1 MELRPYQQEARD
13 SIFHEWEK
21 GVHRTLLVLPTGCG
35 KTIVFAKVTEQC
47 VQDGDRVLVLAHRGE
62 LLDQAADKIAKS
74 TGLGCATEKA
84 EQSCLGSWF
93 RITVG
98 SVQSM
103 MRESRLNRFPEDY
116 FNTIIVDE
124 AHHCIS
130 DSYQRVLHHF
140 PEARVLG
147 VTATPD
153 RGDMKNLGQV
163 FYSAT
168 PISLTGLSVGFA
180 NKTGLFNIGGPG
192 QFVVGAYVAVLIG
205 VKCTFIPGPLLWII
219 CLVGAM
225 LAGALWGFVPG
236 FLKAVCNVN
245 EVIACIMMN
254 YIGMY
259 GVNFLVVETIFDS
272 QKNQSLPV
280 AANANAPKLGMDQ
293 VFRSGASASSV
304 NAGIFVAILAG
315 IVIYFLIAKTKFG
328 YELKACGYNRDAA
341 KYAGIN
347 EKRSI
352 ILSMA
357 IAGSLCALGGA
368 CLYLAGAGKGIE
380 VVDTLAAEG
389 FNGIPVALLGLNNPI
404 GIIFAGLFMAYLN
417 QGGFNMQLYGFA
429 PQVIEIIIAVIIY
442 FAAFSLLLRGLV
454 TKVVKRAGKGKA
466 SSQNANAEPAK
477 DGGTVKGGGEE

>member
-1 MELRPYQQEARD
+1 MNKKQKTP
-13 SIFHEWEK
+13 
-21 GVHRTLLVLPTGCG
+21 LLQKQGFTSFMGS
-35 KTIVFAKVTEQC
+35 
-47 VQDGDRVLVLAHRGE
+47 VLAILCGLAVGFIV
-62 LLDQAADKIAKS
+62 LLISNPANAVNGFIS
-74 TGLGCATEKA
+74 ILTGAF
-84 EQSCLGSWF
+84 S
-93 RITVG
+93 
-98 SVQSM
+98 
-103 MRESRLNRFPEDY
+103 
-116 FNTIIVDE
+116 
-124 AHHCIS
+124 
-130 DSYQRVLHHF
+130 
-140 PEARVLG
+140 
-147 VTATPD
+147 
-153 RGDMKNLGQV
+153 DMKNLGQV

-168 PISLTGLSVGFA
+168 PIILTGLSVGFA

-205 VKCTFIPGPLLWII
+205 VKCTFIPGPLLWLA
-219 CLVGAM
+219 CLAGAM

-293 VFRSGASASSV
+293 IFRSGASASSV

-315 IVIYFLIAKTKFG
+315 IIIYFLIEKTKFG

-454 TKVVKRAGKGKA
+454 SRVVKRAGKNKTPGE
-466 SSQNANAEPAK
+466 NANAEPGK
-477 DGGTVKGGGEE
+477 DMGTVKGDGKE

>member
-1 MELRPYQQEARD
+1 MNKKQKTP
-13 SIFHEWEK
+13 
-21 GVHRTLLVLPTGCG
+21 LLQKQGFTSFMGS
-35 KTIVFAKVTEQC
+35 
-47 VQDGDRVLVLAHRGE
+47 VLAILCGLAVGFIV
-62 LLDQAADKIAKS
+62 LLISNPANAVNGFIS
-74 TGLGCATEKA
+74 ILTGAF
-84 EQSCLGSWF
+84 S
-93 RITVG
+93 
-98 SVQSM
+98 
-103 MRESRLNRFPEDY
+103 
-116 FNTIIVDE
+116 
-124 AHHCIS
+124 
-130 DSYQRVLHHF
+130 
-140 PEARVLG
+140 
-147 VTATPD
+147 
-153 RGDMKNLGQV
+153 DMKNLGQV

-168 PISLTGLSVGFA
+168 PIILTGLSVGFA

-205 VKCTFIPGPLLWII
+205 VKCTFIPGPLLWLA
-219 CLVGAM
+219 CLAGAM

-293 VFRSGASASSV
+293 IFRSGASASSV

-315 IVIYFLIAKTKFG
+315 IIIYFLIEKTKFG

-454 TKVVKRAGKGKA
+454 SRVVKRAGKNKTPGE
-466 SSQNANAEPAK
+466 NANAEPGK
-477 DGGTVKGGGEE
+477 DLGTVKGGGKE

>member
-1 MELRPYQQEARD
+1 MNKKQKT
-13 SIFHEWEK
+13 S
-21 GVHRTLLVLPTGCG
+21 LLQKQGFTSFMGS
-35 KTIVFAKVTEQC
+35 
-47 VQDGDRVLVLAHRGE
+47 VLAILCGLAVGFIV
-62 LLDQAADKIAKS
+62 LLISNPANAVNGFIS
-74 TGLGCATEKA
+74 ILTGAF
-84 EQSCLGSWF
+84 S
-93 RITVG
+93 
-98 SVQSM
+98 
-103 MRESRLNRFPEDY
+103 
-116 FNTIIVDE
+116 
-124 AHHCIS
+124 
-130 DSYQRVLHHF
+130 
-140 PEARVLG
+140 
-147 VTATPD
+147 
-153 RGDMKNLGQV
+153 DMKNLGQV

-168 PISLTGLSVGFA
+168 PIILTGLSVGFA

-205 VKCTFIPGPLLWII
+205 VKCTFIPGPLLWLA
-219 CLVGAM
+219 CLAGAM

-293 VFRSGASASSV
+293 IFRSGASASSV

-315 IVIYFLIAKTKFG
+315 IIIYFLIEKTKFG

-442 FAAFSLLLRGLV
+442 FAAFSLLLRGFV
-454 TKVVKRAGKGKA
+454 SRVVKRAGKNKTPGE
-466 SSQNANAEPAK
+466 NANAEPGK
-477 DGGTVKGGGEE
+477 DMGTVKGGGKE

>member
-1 MELRPYQQEARD
+1 MNKKQKT
-13 SIFHEWEK
+13 S
-21 GVHRTLLVLPTGCG
+21 LLQKQGFTSFMGS
-35 KTIVFAKVTEQC
+35 
-47 VQDGDRVLVLAHRGE
+47 VLAILCGLAVGFIV
-62 LLDQAADKIAKS
+62 LLISNPANAVNGFIS
-74 TGLGCATEKA
+74 ILTGAF
-84 EQSCLGSWF
+84 S
-93 RITVG
+93 
-98 SVQSM
+98 
-103 MRESRLNRFPEDY
+103 
-116 FNTIIVDE
+116 
-124 AHHCIS
+124 
-130 DSYQRVLHHF
+130 
-140 PEARVLG
+140 
-147 VTATPD
+147 
-153 RGDMKNLGQV
+153 DMKNLGQV

-168 PISLTGLSVGFA
+168 PIILTGLSVGFA

-205 VKCTFIPGPLLWII
+205 VKCTFIPGPLLWLA
-219 CLVGAM
+219 CLAGAM

-293 VFRSGASASSV
+293 IFRSGASASSV

-315 IVIYFLIAKTKFG
+315 IIIYFLIEKTKFG

-352 ILSMA
+352 ILSMV

-442 FAAFSLLLRGLV
+442 FAAFSLLLRGFV
-454 TKVVKRAGKGKA
+454 SRVVKRAGKNKTPGE
-466 SSQNANAEPAK
+466 NANSEPGK
-477 DGGTVKGGGEE
+477 DVGTVKGGGKE

>member
-1 MELRPYQQEARD
+1 MNKKQKTP
-13 SIFHEWEK
+13 
-21 GVHRTLLVLPTGCG
+21 LLQKQGFTSFMGS
-35 KTIVFAKVTEQC
+35 
-47 VQDGDRVLVLAHRGE
+47 VLAILCGLAVGFIV
-62 LLDQAADKIAKS
+62 LLISNPANAVNGFIS
-74 TGLGCATEKA
+74 ILTGAF
-84 EQSCLGSWF
+84 S
-93 RITVG
+93 
-98 SVQSM
+98 
-103 MRESRLNRFPEDY
+103 
-116 FNTIIVDE
+116 
-124 AHHCIS
+124 
-130 DSYQRVLHHF
+130 
-140 PEARVLG
+140 
-147 VTATPD
+147 
-153 RGDMKNLGQV
+153 DMKNLGQV

-168 PISLTGLSVGFA
+168 PIILTGLSVGFV

-205 VKCTFIPGPLLWII
+205 VKCTFIPGPLLWLA
-219 CLVGAM
+219 CLAGAM

-293 VFRSGASASSV
+293 IFRSGASASSV

-315 IVIYFLIAKTKFG
+315 IIIYFLIEKTKFG

-454 TKVVKRAGKGKA
+454 SRVVKRAGKNKTPGE
-466 SSQNANAEPAK
+466 NANAEPGK
-477 DGGTVKGGGEE
+477 DMGTVKGGGKE

>member
-1 MELRPYQQEARD
+1 M
-13 SIFHEWEK
+13 
-21 GVHRTLLVLPTGCG
+21 
-35 KTIVFAKVTEQC
+35 
-47 VQDGDRVLVLAHRGE
+47 
-62 LLDQAADKIAKS
+62 
-74 TGLGCATEKA
+74 
-84 EQSCLGSWF
+84 
-93 RITVG
+93 
-98 SVQSM
+98 
-103 MRESRLNRFPEDY
+103 
-116 FNTIIVDE
+116 
-124 AHHCIS
+124 
-130 DSYQRVLHHF
+130 
-140 PEARVLG
+140 
-147 VTATPD
+147 
-153 RGDMKNLGQV
+153 
-163 FYSAT
+163 
-168 PISLTGLSVGFA
+168 
-180 NKTGLFNIGGPG
+180 
-192 QFVVGAYVAVLIG
+192 
-205 VKCTFIPGPLLWII
+205 
-219 CLVGAM
+219 
-225 LAGALWGFVPG
+225 
-236 FLKAVCNVN
+236 N

-293 VFRSGASASSV
+293 IFRSGASASSV

-315 IVIYFLIAKTKFG
+315 IIIYFLIEKTKFG

-352 ILSMA
+352 ILSMV

-442 FAAFSLLLRGLV
+442 FAAFSLLLRGFV
-454 TKVVKRAGKGKA
+454 SRVVKRAGKNKTPGE
-466 SSQNANAEPAK
+466 NANSEPGK
-477 DGGTVKGGGEE
+477 DMGTVKGGGKE

>member
-1 MELRPYQQEARD
+1 MNKKQKTP
-13 SIFHEWEK
+13 
-21 GVHRTLLVLPTGCG
+21 LLQKQGFTSFMGS
-35 KTIVFAKVTEQC
+35 
-47 VQDGDRVLVLAHRGE
+47 VLAILCGLAVGFIV
-62 LLDQAADKIAKS
+62 LLISNPANAVNGFIS
-74 TGLGCATEKA
+74 ILTGAF
-84 EQSCLGSWF
+84 S
-93 RITVG
+93 
-98 SVQSM
+98 
-103 MRESRLNRFPEDY
+103 
-116 FNTIIVDE
+116 
-124 AHHCIS
+124 
-130 DSYQRVLHHF
+130 
-140 PEARVLG
+140 
-147 VTATPD
+147 
-153 RGDMKNLGQV
+153 DMKNLGQV

-168 PISLTGLSVGFA
+168 PIILTGLSVGFA

-205 VKCTFIPGPLLWII
+205 VKCAFIPGPLLWLA

-293 VFRSGASASSV
+293 IFRSGASASSV

-315 IVIYFLIAKTKFG
+315 IIIYFLIERTKFG

-454 TKVVKRAGKGKA
+454 SRVVKRTGKNKTPDG
-466 SSQNANAEPAK
+466 NANAEPGKAA
-477 DGGTVKGGGEE
+477 GTVKGGGKE

>member
-1 MELRPYQQEARD
+1 MNKKQKTP
-13 SIFHEWEK
+13 
-21 GVHRTLLVLPTGCG
+21 LLQKQGFTSFMGS
-35 KTIVFAKVTEQC
+35 
-47 VQDGDRVLVLAHRGE
+47 VLAILCGLAVGFIV
-62 LLDQAADKIAKS
+62 LLISNPANAVNGFIS
-74 TGLGCATEKA
+74 ILTGAF
-84 EQSCLGSWF
+84 S
-93 RITVG
+93 
-98 SVQSM
+98 
-103 MRESRLNRFPEDY
+103 
-116 FNTIIVDE
+116 
-124 AHHCIS
+124 
-130 DSYQRVLHHF
+130 
-140 PEARVLG
+140 
-147 VTATPD
+147 
-153 RGDMKNLGQV
+153 DMKNLGQV

-168 PISLTGLSVGFA
+168 PIILTGLSVGFA

-205 VKCTFIPGPLLWII
+205 VKCTFIPGPLLWLA

-293 VFRSGASASSV
+293 IFRSGASASSV

-315 IVIYFLIAKTKFG
+315 IIIYFLIERTKFG

-454 TKVVKRAGKGKA
+454 SRVVKRTGKNKTPGE
-466 SSQNANAEPAK
+466 NANAEPGKAA
-477 DGGTVKGGGEE
+477 GTVKGGGKE

>member
-1 MELRPYQQEARD
+1 MKKISARWRNLYTKAGF
-13 SIFHEWEK
+13 SSFMASLLAILCGLVVGF
-21 GVHRTLLVLPTGCG
+21 VVLLVADPANAFWGLLAILTG
-35 KTIVFAKVTEQC
+35 
-47 VQDGDRVLVLAHRGE
+47 
-62 LLDQAADKIAKS
+62 
-74 TGLGCATEKA
+74 GL
-84 EQSCLGSWF
+84 S
-93 RITVG
+93 
-98 SVQSM
+98 
-103 MRESRLNRFPEDY
+103 
-116 FNTIIVDE
+116 
-124 AHHCIS
+124 
-130 DSYQRVLHHF
+130 
-140 PEARVLG
+140 
-147 VTATPD
+147 
-153 RGDMKNLGQV
+153 DMKNLGQV
-163 FYSAT
+163 LYAAT
-168 PISLTGLSVGFA
+168 PIILTGLSVGFA
-180 NKTGLFNIGGPG
+180 NKTGLFNIGASG
-192 QFVVGAYVAVLIG
+192 QFIVGAYVAVLMG
-205 VKCTFIPGPLLWII
+205 VKCTFIPGPLLWLA
-219 CLVGAM
+219 CLLGAM
-225 LAGALWGFVPG
+225 LAGAVWGLVPG

-293 VFRSGASASSV
+293 IFRSGASASSV

>member
-1 MELRPYQQEARD
+1 MNKKQKTP
-13 SIFHEWEK
+13 
-21 GVHRTLLVLPTGCG
+21 LLQKQGFTSFMGS
-35 KTIVFAKVTEQC
+35 
-47 VQDGDRVLVLAHRGE
+47 VLAILCGLAVGFIV
-62 LLDQAADKIAKS
+62 LLISNPANAVNGFIS
-74 TGLGCATEKA
+74 ILTGAF
-84 EQSCLGSWF
+84 S
-93 RITVG
+93 
-98 SVQSM
+98 
-103 MRESRLNRFPEDY
+103 
-116 FNTIIVDE
+116 
-124 AHHCIS
+124 
-130 DSYQRVLHHF
+130 
-140 PEARVLG
+140 
-147 VTATPD
+147 
-153 RGDMKNLGQV
+153 DMKNLGQV

-168 PISLTGLSVGFA
+168 PIILTGLSVGFA

-192 QFVVGAYVAVLIG
+192 QFVVGAYVAVMIG
-205 VKCTFIPGPLLWII
+205 VKCTFIPGPLLWLA
-219 CLVGAM
+219 CLAGAM

-293 VFRSGASASSV
+293 IFRSGASASSV

-315 IVIYFLIAKTKFG
+315 IIIYFLIEKTKFG

-454 TKVVKRAGKGKA
+454 SRVVKRAGKNKTPGE
-466 SSQNANAEPAK
+466 NANAEPGK
-477 DGGTVKGGGEE
+477 DMGTVKGGGKE

>member
-1 MELRPYQQEARD
+1 MNKKQKTPL
-13 SIFHEWEK
+13 
-21 GVHRTLLVLPTGCG
+21 TLKQGFVSFMGSVLAILCGLVVGFLVLLLSDPANAVNGFISILTGA
-35 KTIVFAKVTEQC
+35 F
-47 VQDGDRVLVLAHRGE
+47 
-62 LLDQAADKIAKS
+62 S
-74 TGLGCATEKA
+74 
-84 EQSCLGSWF
+84 
-93 RITVG
+93 
-98 SVQSM
+98 
-103 MRESRLNRFPEDY
+103 
-116 FNTIIVDE
+116 
-124 AHHCIS
+124 
-130 DSYQRVLHHF
+130 
-140 PEARVLG
+140 
-147 VTATPD
+147 
-153 RGDMKNLGQV
+153 DMKNLGQV
-163 FYSAT
+163 VYSAT
-168 PISLTGLSVGFA
+168 PIILTGLSVGFA

-205 VKCTFIPGPLLWII
+205 VKCTFIPGPLLWIT

-236 FLKAVCNVN
+236 FLKAVFNVN

-293 VFRSGASASSV
+293 IFRSGASASSV

>member
-1 MELRPYQQEARD
+1 MNKKQKTP
-13 SIFHEWEK
+13 
-21 GVHRTLLVLPTGCG
+21 LLQKQGFTSFMGS
-35 KTIVFAKVTEQC
+35 
-47 VQDGDRVLVLAHRGE
+47 VLAILCGLAVGFIV
-62 LLDQAADKIAKS
+62 LLISNPANAVNGFIS
-74 TGLGCATEKA
+74 ILTGAF
-84 EQSCLGSWF
+84 S
-93 RITVG
+93 
-98 SVQSM
+98 
-103 MRESRLNRFPEDY
+103 
-116 FNTIIVDE
+116 
-124 AHHCIS
+124 
-130 DSYQRVLHHF
+130 
-140 PEARVLG
+140 
-147 VTATPD
+147 
-153 RGDMKNLGQV
+153 DMKNLGQV

-168 PISLTGLSVGFA
+168 PIILTGLSVGFA

-205 VKCTFIPGPLLWII
+205 VKCTFIPGPLLWLA
-219 CLVGAM
+219 CLAGAM

-293 VFRSGASASSV
+293 IFRSGASASSV

-315 IVIYFLIAKTKFG
+315 IIIYFLIEKTKFG

-368 CLYLAGAGKGIE
+368 CLYLAGAGKGSE

-454 TKVVKRAGKGKA
+454 SRVVKRAGKNKTPGE
-466 SSQNANAEPAK
+466 NANAEPGK
-477 DGGTVKGGGEE
+477 DMGTVKGGGKE

>member
-1 MELRPYQQEARD
+1 MNKKQKTP
-13 SIFHEWEK
+13 
-21 GVHRTLLVLPTGCG
+21 LLQKQGFTSFMGS
-35 KTIVFAKVTEQC
+35 
-47 VQDGDRVLVLAHRGE
+47 VLAILCGLAVGFIV
-62 LLDQAADKIAKS
+62 LLISNPANAVNGFIS
-74 TGLGCATEKA
+74 ILTGAF
-84 EQSCLGSWF
+84 S
-93 RITVG
+93 
-98 SVQSM
+98 
-103 MRESRLNRFPEDY
+103 
-116 FNTIIVDE
+116 
-124 AHHCIS
+124 
-130 DSYQRVLHHF
+130 
-140 PEARVLG
+140 
-147 VTATPD
+147 
-153 RGDMKNLGQV
+153 DMKNLGQV

-168 PISLTGLSVGFA
+168 PIILTGLSVGFA

-205 VKCTFIPGPLLWII
+205 VKCTFIPGPLLWLA

-293 VFRSGASASSV
+293 IFRSGASASSV

-315 IVIYFLIAKTKFG
+315 IIIYFLIERTKFG

-454 TKVVKRAGKGKA
+454 SRVVKRTGKNKTPGE
-466 SSQNANAEPAK
+466 NANAEPGKAA
-477 DGGTVKGGGEE
+477 GAVKGGGKE

>member
-1 MELRPYQQEARD
+1 MNKKQKTP
-13 SIFHEWEK
+13 
-21 GVHRTLLVLPTGCG
+21 LLQKQGFTSFMGS
-35 KTIVFAKVTEQC
+35 
-47 VQDGDRVLVLAHRGE
+47 VLAILCGLAVGFIV
-62 LLDQAADKIAKS
+62 LLISNPANAVNGFIS
-74 TGLGCATEKA
+74 ILTGAF
-84 EQSCLGSWF
+84 S
-93 RITVG
+93 
-98 SVQSM
+98 
-103 MRESRLNRFPEDY
+103 
-116 FNTIIVDE
+116 
-124 AHHCIS
+124 
-130 DSYQRVLHHF
+130 
-140 PEARVLG
+140 
-147 VTATPD
+147 
-153 RGDMKNLGQV
+153 DMKNLGQV

-168 PISLTGLSVGFA
+168 PIILTGLSVGFA

-205 VKCTFIPGPLLWII
+205 VKCTFIPGPLLWIT

-293 VFRSGASASSV
+293 IFRSGASASSV

-368 CLYLAGAGKGIE
+368 CLYLAGAGQGIE